1 MGYLGNVLPSKVA
14 RFFEGVFFTE
24 LGDAVAVT
32 RRRDDARV
40 SGLVLRGPMGSDLE
54 QALAAISDFCL
65 PFTFH
70 FFFFV
75 ATFGFLKISEGLPR
89 WTFLPSLQAVHLA
102 LPLVTKGGV

>member
-1 MGYLGNVLPSKVA
+1 
-14 RFFEGVFFTE
+14 
-24 LGDAVAVT
+24 
-32 RRRDDARV
+32 
-40 SGLVLRGPMGSDLE
+40 MGSDLE